1 MSAKRWWPWP
11 RPTSTSEPVAQE
23 LAPAPEPAAP
33 FVTQTSLY
41 RFQFALENLFRPY
54 LEQKNQVTLDGRVLS
69 LDQICR
75 ESGLL
80 GAWVAL
86 VDLQAQTQN
95 KTVVTRWGRHGGLV
109 DLLPLGWR
117 SDQVDVEASLVA
129 LVAPWLEKSHVE
141 LGGVFLPV
149 AEGAALGKLVG
160 VPPSILNWKHPKEA
174 EMVDLTTPGL
184 LAQGKRLPESNEIDA
199 IVANLTRQASWP
211 ASPSPPSPA
220 PAAVPPA
227 PASVPVNP
235 RVVGRRYLW
244 CRTGVPP
251 VRGVELDLYE
261 ATVNRLEQGL
271 DVIGWPHPDVW
282 RGLRQE
288 FPWALAACQ
297 EIEKLAELA
306 HFVKQP
312 GFRLPPLLL
321 VGAPG
326 NGKTRL
332 AERLAEIA
340 GVPRFGI
347 SGAGR
352 NNGQVLVGVG
362 RSWSNCQP
370 GGLLQFIAKRGVANP
385 VVVLD
390 ELDKASQQT
399 QYGDLASAL
408 LPFLEPESAK
418 AVTDDFL
425 MGETDMSGVS
435 WIATANDA
443 SVLPGP
449 LLSRFKVIEV
459 GHPSWDHLPV
469 LCEGIRWDLA
479 RQFEVPVGNLPE
491 FTPTDLARLRKQMG
505 PTFSAR
511 QARLACEAVLA
522 ERARMGRLEMVR

>member
-1 MSAKRWWPWP
+1 MVSP
-11 RPTSTSEPVAQE
+11 
-23 LAPAPEPAAP
+23 PAPL
-33 FVTQTSLY
+33 FTQTSRY
-41 RFQFALENLFRPY
+41 RFQSILESVFQPY
-54 LEQKNQVTLDGRVLS
+54 LARNNRVTLDGRVLA
-69 LDQICR
+69 LEHICR
-75 ESGLL
+75 DSGLL

-86 VDLQAQTQN
+86 ADLKAREDGR
-95 KTVVTRWGRHGGLV
+95 VLVTRWGKHGGLV
-109 DLLPLGWR
+109 DLLPLSWR
-117 SDQVDVEASLVA
+117 SDLVDVDDLLVSLI
-129 LVAPWLEKSHVE
+129 APWLEQDHIE
-141 LGGVFLPV
+141 LGAVFMPV
-149 AEGAALGKLVG
+149 AEAAALGNIPGIAPCILGWRHPEGVEIIPLVKPATLPG
-160 VPPSILNWKHPKEA
+160 ASSSADMAELFCPAGQRDVAECLVAEA
-174 EMVDLTTPGL
+174 DEANEEPEMKDDL
-184 LAQGKRLPESNEIDA
+184 R
-199 IVANLTRQASWP
+199 VP
-211 ASPSPPSPA
+211 AS
-220 PAAVPPA
+220 AVVQA
-227 PASVPVNP
+227 HSERS

-244 CRTGVPP
+244 CNTGVPP
-251 VRGVELDLYE
+251 VRRSELDLYE
-261 ATVNRLEQGL
+261 ATVKRLEQGL
-271 DVIGWPHPDVW
+271 DVIGWPHPEVW

-332 AERLAEIA
+332 AERMAEIA

-390 ELDKASQQT
+390 EVDKASQQN

-469 LCEGIRWDLA
+469 LCEGIRQDLA
-479 RQFEVPVGNLPE
+479 RQFEVPVDNLPE
-491 FTPTDLARLRKQMG
+491 LTSTDLARLRKQMG

-511 QARLACEAVLA
+511 QARLACEALLA
-522 ERARMGRLEMVR
+522 ERARLGRLEMVR